1 MLGEISMLG
10 CSWATKL
17 VHKSLIAH
25 LATNSRTLVPQQQM
39 RSVSGPQG
47 EKYGWQQLAEAF
59 QAAHQGKDVA
69 YQGAWG
75 QIGWDVNGDPT
86 SAVYVVWQ
94 HKDSKTTNLKTF
106 TFGK

>member
-1 MLGEISMLG
+1 MPQDR
-10 CSWATKL
+10 
-17 VHKSLIAH
+17 
-25 LATNSRTLVPQQQM
+25 RTA
-39 RSVSGPQG
+39 RRRNNGD
-47 EKYGWQQLAEAF
+47 KFTWQQLPDAF
-59 QAAHQGKDVA
+59 KAASQGKDVA

-94 HKDSKTTNLKTF
+94 HKDSKTGNLKTF